1 MITIRKL
8 AAVATLPVVLASC
21 VSGADYAKRD
31 AGFSTV
37 AAKTSTVT
45 AKQTV
50 WVQNQQQAQAAS
62 AQVKTLLARKQ
73 ALDAETAVQIALLN
87 NKGLQAAYADL
98 GDSAADAWQS
108 TLFIN
113 PTVSIGTTGIGTPE
127 LEAFKTI
134 EGMITTNILAL
145 ATKNRDVAIA
155 DTRFRQAQLTAAVTT
170 LQLAADT
177 RRAFIGAVAAWEN
190 VGQLQ
195 RAQAAADAASE
206 LAEKLGE
213 TGAMAKGAQAREH
226 VFVAELAAETAKA
239 RLAARLAKEELTR
252 LMGLWGSD
260 LDYQVPNSLPPL
272 PKAVVRRDTIEAEAL
287 RNRID
292 LQVAKLELEATA
304 RSYGL
309 TEATRYVTDLEILTG
324 FETEQEIEDDEKKT
338 RTTAQVELEFAIPIF
353 DTGKAR
359 MRKAEVAYMRA
370 ANQLAEKAV
379 NVRSQARSA
388 YEAYRAN
395 YDIARH
401 YRNAVVPLRTKVEE
415 ESLLTYNGMI
425 TNTFELL
432 TDTRDKINATLL
444 SVNAKR
450 DFWLAEANLAPAIY
464 GGGATNASAETE
476 VAAASE
482 SSGGG
487 GH

>member
-1 MITIRKL
+1 MIKRPLI
-8 AAVATLPVVLASC
+8 AALVIPLTLSGC
-21 VSGADYAKRD
+21 VTGAEYAKRD
-31 AGFSTV
+31 AGFLTV
-37 AAKTSTVT
+37 ASKTRAVMT
-45 AKQTV
+45 KETV
-50 WVQNQQQAQAAS
+50 WIQNQQQAQAAS
-62 AQVKTLLARKQ
+62 TQVKNLLGNKKTI
-73 ALDAETAVQIALLN
+73 DAETAVQIALLN

-113 PTVSIGTTGIGTPE
+113 PTVSVNLKGIGTPE

-134 EGMITTNILAL
+134 EGIITTNILAL
-145 ATKNRDVAIA
+145 ATHNRDVEIA
-155 DTRFRQAQLTAAVTT
+155 DTRFRQAQLNAALRT
-170 LQLAADT
+170 LQVAAET
-177 RRAFIGAVAAWEN
+177 RRAWITAVAAWEN
-190 VGQLQ
+190 VVQLQ

-213 TGAMAKGAQAREH
+213 TGAMTKGAQAREH
-226 VFVAELAAETAKA
+226 AFDAELAGEAAKA

-260 LDYQVPNSLPPL
+260 LDYQIPNNLPAL
-272 PKAVVRRDTIEAEAL
+272 PKTVSTRDVIEAEAL
-287 RNRID
+287 KNRVD
-292 LQVAKLELEATA
+292 LQVAKLELDATA
-304 RSYGL
+304 KSYGL

-324 FETEQEIEDDEKKT
+324 FETEREIEDHKKNVD
-338 RTTAQVELEFAIPIF
+338 TTGQVELEFAIPIF

-359 MRKAEVAYMRA
+359 VRKAEVAYMKA
-370 ANQLAEKAV
+370 ANQLAEKAI
-379 NVRSQARSA
+379 NVRSESRSA
-388 YEAYRAN
+388 YEAYRSN
-395 YDIARH
+395 YEIARH
-401 YRNAVVPLRTKVEE
+401 YRNNVVPLRAKVEE

-432 TDTRDKINATLL
+432 TDTRDKINSILL

-464 GGGATNASAETE
+464 GGGSSFVPANTE
-476 VAAASE
+476 VASASG
-482 SSGGG
+482 SGTAG

>member
-1 MITIRKL
+1 MIGLGKL
-8 AAVATLPVVLASC
+8 MAALAFPLVLSGC
-21 VSGADYAKRD
+21 VTGAEYSGKD
-31 AGFSTV
+31 AGFASV
-37 AAKTSTVT
+37 ASKTAIATG
-45 AKQTV
+45 KQTA
-50 WVQNQQQAQAAS
+50 WIQNQDQARSAA
-62 AQVKTLLARKQ
+62 AEVKSLLRRKKV
-73 ALDAETAVQIALLN
+73 LDAETAVQIALLN
-87 NKGLQAAYADL
+87 NKGLQVAYADL
-98 GDSAADAWQS
+98 GDSAADAWQ
-108 TLFIN
+108 TTMLIN
-113 PTVSIGTTGIGTPE
+113 PTASIGTTGMGTPD

-145 ATKNRDVAIA
+145 ATRNRGMAIA
-155 DTRFRQAQLTAAVTT
+155 DTRFRQAQLTAAIRT
-170 LQLAADT
+170 LQVAADT
-177 RRAFIGAVAAWEN
+177 RRAWISAVAAWEN

-213 TGAMAKGAQAREH
+213 TGAMTKGAQAREH
-226 VFVAELAAETAKA
+226 VFVAELAGETAKA

-287 RNRID
+287 KNRID
-292 LQVAKLELEATA
+292 LQVAKLDLEATA

-309 TEATRYVTDLEILTG
+309 TEATRYVSDLEILTG
-324 FETEQEIEDDEKKT
+324 FETEREVEDKEKKT
-338 RTTAQVELEFAIPIF
+338 RTTAQVELEFVIPIF
-353 DTGKAR
+353 DTGKAK
-359 MRKAEVAYMRA
+359 MRKAELAYMRA

-379 NVRSQARSA
+379 NVRSEARSA
-388 YEAYRAN
+388 YEAYRSN

-401 YRNAVVPLRTKVEE
+401 YRNNVVPLRTKVEE
-415 ESLLTYNGMI
+415 QSLLTYNGMI

-432 TDTRDKINATLL
+432 NDTRDKINSILL

-450 DFWLAEANLAPAIY
+450 DFWLAEASLAPVIY

-476 VAAASE
+476 VAAASRG
-482 SSGGG
+482 SGD

>member
-1 MITIRKL
+1 MIGLRKL
-8 AAVATLPVVLASC
+8 TSVLAVPLVLSGC
-21 VSGADYAKRD
+21 VTGAEYSSKQ
-31 AGFSTV
+31 AGFASV
-37 AAKTSTVT
+37 ADKTAIAT

-50 WVQNQQQAQAAS
+50 WIQNQVQARSVAAE
-62 AQVKTLLARKQ
+62 VKNLLARRRI
-73 ALDAETAVQIALLN
+73 LDVETAVQIALLN

-108 TLFIN
+108 TMLIN
-113 PTVSIGTTGIGTPE
+113 PTVSIGTTGFGTPG

-145 ATKNRDVAIA
+145 ATRNRDVAIA
-155 DTRFRQAQLTAAVTT
+155 DTRFRQAQLTAAVRT
-170 LQLAADT
+170 LQVAAET
-177 RRAFIGAVAAWEN
+177 RGAWIGAVAAWEN

-195 RAQAAADAASE
+195 RAQATADAASE

-213 TGAMAKGAQAREH
+213 TGAMTKGAQAREH
-226 VFVAELAAETAKA
+226 VFVAELAGETAKA

-252 LMGLWGSD
+252 LMGLWGAD
-260 LDYQVPNSLPPL
+260 LDYQIPNSLPPL
-272 PKAVVRRDTIEAEAL
+272 PKAVARRDTIEAEAL

-309 TEATRYVTDLEILTG
+309 TKATRYVTDLEILTG
-324 FETEQEIEDDEKKT
+324 FETEREIEDEEKIT
-338 RTTAQVELEFAIPIF
+338 RTTGQVELEFAIPIF

-359 MRKAEVAYMRA
+359 MRKAELAYMRA

-379 NVRSQARSA
+379 NVRSEARSA
-388 YEAYRAN
+388 YEAYRSN

-401 YRNAVVPLRTKVEE
+401 YSNNVVPLRTKVEE

-425 TNTFELL
+425 SNTFELL
-432 TDTRDKINATLL
+432 TDTRDKINSILL

-464 GGGATNASAETE
+464 GGGATSAPAETE
-476 VAAASE
+476 VAAASG

-487 GH
+487 H

>member
-1 MITIRKL
+1 MIGTRNLIL
-8 AAVATLPVVLASC
+8 ALAFPLALSGC
-21 VSGADYAKRD
+21 VTGADYSRKE
-31 AGFSTV
+31 AGFISV
-37 AAKTSTVT
+37 ANKTATVT
-45 AKQTV
+45 AKETV
-50 WVQNQQQAQAAS
+50 WIQNRNQARSAA
-62 AQVKTLLARKQ
+62 AQVKSLLTRTRI
-73 ALDAETAVQIALLN
+73 LDVETAVQIALLN

-108 TLFIN
+108 TMFLN
-113 PTVSIGTTGIGTPE
+113 PTVSIGTTGMGAPG

-145 ATKNRDVAIA
+145 ATKNRDMAIA
-155 DTRFRQAQLTAAVTT
+155 DTRFRQAQLTAAVKT
-170 LQLAADT
+170 LQVAADT
-177 RRAFIGAVAAWEN
+177 RRAWIGAVASWEN

-195 RAQAAADAASE
+195 RAQATADAASE

-213 TGAMAKGAQAREH
+213 TGAMTKGGQAREH
-226 VFVAELAAETAKA
+226 VFVAELAGETAKA
-239 RLAARLAKEELTR
+239 RLSARLAKEELTR
-252 LMGLWGSD
+252 LMGLWGTD
-260 LDYQVPNSLPPL
+260 LDYQVPNGLPPL
-272 PKAVVRRDTIEAEAL
+272 PKSVVRRDTIEAEAL

-304 RSYGL
+304 RSYSL

-324 FETEQEIEDDEKKT
+324 FETEREIEDDETKT

-359 MRKAEVAYMRA
+359 MRKSELAYMRA
-370 ANQLAEKAV
+370 ANLLAEKAV
-379 NVRSQARSA
+379 NVRSEARSA
-388 YEAYRAN
+388 YEAYRSN

-401 YRNAVVPLRTKVEE
+401 YRNSVVPLRTKVEE

-425 TNTFELL
+425 SNTFELL
-432 TDTRDKINATLL
+432 TDTRDKINSILL

-450 DFWLAEANLAPAIY
+450 DFWLAEADLAPAIY
-464 GGGATNASAETE
+464 GGGATKASAE

-482 SSGGG
+482 SSAGG

>member
-1 MITIRKL
+1 MIRKL
-8 AAVATLPVVLASC
+8 AAVATIPLVLAGC
-21 VSGADYAKRD
+21 VTGAEYAKPD

-37 AAKTSTVT
+37 AAKTSAIT
-45 AKQTV
+45 AKQTI

-62 AQVKTLLARKQ
+62 AQVKTLLARKKS
-73 ALDAETAVQIALLN
+73 LDAETAVQIALIN
-87 NKGLQAAYADL
+87 NKGLQASYADL
-98 GDSAADAWQS
+98 GDSAADAWQL
-108 TLFIN
+108 TMLLN
-113 PTVSIGTTGIGTPE
+113 PTVSVGFSGIGTPE
-127 LEAFKTI
+127 LEAFRTI
-134 EGMITTNILAL
+134 EGAITTNLLAL
-145 ATKNRDVAIA
+145 MTKKRDIEIA
-155 DTRFRQAQLTAAVTT
+155 DTRFRQAQLNAAIRT
-170 LQLAADT
+170 LQVAADT
-177 RRAFIGAVAAWEN
+177 RRAWINAVAAWEN

-213 TGAMAKGAQAREH
+213 TGAMTKGAQAREH
-226 VFVAELAAETAKA
+226 VFVAELAGETAKS

-260 LDYQVPNSLPPL
+260 VEYQIPNSLPSL
-272 PKAVVRRDTIEAEAL
+272 PKSVFKRDTIEAEAL
-287 RNRID
+287 RNRVD

-324 FETEQEIEDDEKKT
+324 FESEREVEDGKKKWE
-338 RTTAQVELEFAIPIF
+338 TTAAGELEFAIPIF

-359 MRKAEVAYMRA
+359 MRKAELGYMRA
-370 ANQLAEKAV
+370 ANELAEKAV
-379 NVRSQARSA
+379 NVRSESRSA
-388 YEAYRAN
+388 YEAYRSN
-395 YDIARH
+395 FDIARH
-401 YRNAVVPLRTKVEE
+401 YRNSVVPLRTKVEE

-432 TDTRDKINATLL
+432 TDTRDKINSILL

-464 GGGATNASAETE
+464 GGGASATSAETE
-476 VAAASE
+476 VASASE

>member
-1 MITIRKL
+1 MIGLGKL
-8 AAVATLPVVLASC
+8 MAVLAFPLVLSGCVTGAEYSSKDAGFASVASKTAVAT
-21 VSGADYAKRD
+21 G
-31 AGFSTV
+31 
-37 AAKTSTVT
+37 
-45 AKQTV
+45 KQTA
-50 WVQNQQQAQAAS
+50 WIQNRNQARSAA
-62 AQVKTLLARKQ
+62 AEVKSLLARRKV
-73 ALDAETAVQIALLN
+73 LDVETAVQIALIN
-87 NKGLQAAYADL
+87 NRGLQAVYADL

-108 TLFIN
+108 TMFIN
-113 PTVSIGTTGIGTPE
+113 PTASIGTTGMGTPE
-127 LEAFKTI
+127 LQAFKTI
-134 EGMITTNILAL
+134 EGMIATNILAL
-145 ATKNRDVAIA
+145 ATRDRDIAIA
-155 DTRFRQAQLTAAVTT
+155 DTRFRQAQLTAAVKT
-170 LQLAADT
+170 LEVAADT
-177 RRAFIGAVAAWEN
+177 RRAWIGAVAAWEN

-195 RAQAAADAASE
+195 RAQATADAASE

-213 TGAMAKGAQAREH
+213 TGAMTKGAQAREH
-226 VFVAELAAETAKA
+226 VFVAELAGETAKA

-252 LMGLWGSD
+252 LMGLWGAD

-272 PKAVVRRDTIEAEAL
+272 PKSVVGRDTIEAEAL
-287 RNRID
+287 RSRID

-324 FETEQEIEDDEKKT
+324 FETEREIEDGEKKT
-338 RTTAQVELEFAIPIF
+338 RTTGQVELEFAIPIF

-359 MRKAEVAYMRA
+359 MRKAELAYMRA

-388 YEAYRAN
+388 YEAYRSN

-401 YRNAVVPLRTKVEE
+401 YRNNVVPLRTKVEE

-432 TDTRDKINATLL
+432 TDTRDKINSILL

-450 DFWLAEANLAPAIY
+450 DFWLAEAGLAPAIY

-476 VAAASE
+476 IAAASG

-487 GH
+487 H

>member
-1 MITIRKL
+1 MIGLGKL
-8 AAVATLPVVLASC
+8 MAALAFPLVLSGC
-21 VSGADYAKRD
+21 VTGAEYSGKD
-31 AGFSTV
+31 AGFASV
-37 AAKTSTVT
+37 ASKTAIATG
-45 AKQTV
+45 KQTA
-50 WVQNQQQAQAAS
+50 WIQNQDQARSAA
-62 AQVKTLLARKQ
+62 AEVKSLLARKKV
-73 ALDAETAVQIALLN
+73 LYAETAVQIALLN

-98 GDSAADAWQS
+98 GDSAADAWQ
-108 TLFIN
+108 TTMLIN
-113 PTVSIGTTGIGTPE
+113 PTASIGTTGMGTPE

-145 ATKNRDVAIA
+145 ATRNRGMAIA
-155 DTRFRQAQLTAAVTT
+155 DTRFRQAQLTAAIRT
-170 LQLAADT
+170 LQVAADT
-177 RRAFIGAVAAWEN
+177 RRAWISAVAAWEN

-213 TGAMAKGAQAREH
+213 TGAMTKGAQAREH
-226 VFVAELAAETAKA
+226 VFVAELAGETAKA

-272 PKAVVRRDTIEAEAL
+272 PKAVIRRDTIEAEAL
-287 RNRID
+287 KNRID
-292 LQVAKLELEATA
+292 LQVAKLDLEATA

-309 TEATRYVTDLEILTG
+309 TETTRYVSDLEILTG
-324 FETEQEIEDDEKKT
+324 FETEREVEDKEKKT
-338 RTTAQVELEFAIPIF
+338 RTTAQVELEFVIPIF
-353 DTGKAR
+353 DTGKAK
-359 MRKAEVAYMRA
+359 MRKAELAYMRA

-379 NVRSQARSA
+379 NVRSEARSA
-388 YEAYRAN
+388 YEAYRSN

-401 YRNAVVPLRTKVEE
+401 YRNNVVPLRTKVEE
-415 ESLLTYNGMI
+415 QSLLTYNGMI

-432 TDTRDKINATLL
+432 TDTRDKINSILL

-450 DFWLAEANLAPAIY
+450 DFWLAEASLAPAIY

-476 VAAASE
+476 VAAASRG
-482 SSGGG
+482 SSD

>member
-1 MITIRKL
+1 MTSLRTLLIVAVIPL
-8 AAVATLPVVLASC
+8 AVAGC
-21 VSGADYAKRD
+21 VTNPEYSKKDG
-31 AGFSTV
+31 GFSTV
-37 AAKTSTVT
+37 ANKTAAIT
-45 AKQTV
+45 AKETV
-50 WVQNQQQAQAAS
+50 WIQSQQQAQATS
-62 AQVKTLLARKQ
+62 AQVRTLLSRKKTL
-73 ALDAETAVQIALLN
+73 DADTAVQIALLN
-87 NKGLQAAYADL
+87 NKGLQAAYSEL
-98 GDSAADAWQS
+98 GDSSADAWQA
-108 TLFIN
+108 TMLLN
-113 PTVSIGTTGIGTPE
+113 PTVSVGFSGIGTPE
-127 LEAFKTI
+127 LEAFRAI
-134 EGMITTNILAL
+134 EGAITTNILAL
-145 ATKNRDVAIA
+145 MTKKRDIEIA
-155 DTRFRQAQLTAAVTT
+155 DTRFRQAQLNAAVRT
-170 LQLAADT
+170 LQTAADT
-177 RRAFIGAVAAWEN
+177 RRAWINAVAAWEN

-195 RAQAAADAASE
+195 RAQVAADAASE
-206 LAEKLGE
+206 LAQKLGE
-213 TGAMAKGAQAREH
+213 TGAMAKGPQAREH
-226 VFVAELAAETAKA
+226 VFVAELAGETAKA

-260 LDYQVPNSLPPL
+260 LDYKVPNSLPSL
-272 PKAVVRRDTIEAEAL
+272 PKGVTKRDAIEAEAL

-324 FETEQEIEDDEKKT
+324 FESEREVEDGKKKWE
-338 RTTAQVELEFAIPIF
+338 TTASGELEFAIPLF

-359 MRKAEVAYMRA
+359 MRKAELGYMRA

-379 NVRSQARSA
+379 NVRSEARSA
-388 YEAYRAN
+388 YEAYRSN

-401 YRNAVVPLRTKVEE
+401 YRNNVVPLRTKVEE

-432 TDTRDKINATLL
+432 TDTRDKINSILL

-450 DFWLAEANLAPAIY
+450 DFWLAEANLAPAVY
-464 GGGATNASAETE
+464 GGGSSAASAETE

-482 SSGGG
+482 GGGGG